1 MKYIKTYES
10 FKDDSQVNEE
20 FIGKIFKNLKNKL
33 SLGFS
38 KMFGSAQEVDKLMEQ
53 YKKEVTLAQ
62 QKKKVSLTTMGEYFK
77 SIVNGSEKDPNKVKE
92 LKKNIELADKNY
104 DNQIKIIKQKF
115 DLKFDEIV
123 KGEEN
128 EKIKNYIQLK
138 KLEMQQELL
147 QGEME
152 SLLSGDMKS
161 EDIDDPDFKS
171 ILSEMEKKTQETIKL
186 TEEQKKELE
195 SKKEVVVGFD
205 IDKAKQMASKG
216 EVYTWEK
223 STKCAARKRD
233 LQHTLIIPGM
243 PIKYVYMHRGKYTE
257 AKLNPAFIIHTT
269 ASCAFVVFPFESFII
284 YPTTLS
290 IFFCSPD
297 IVSNSLIIILVP
309 CD

>member
-1 MKYIKTYES
+1 MKYIKTYEG
-10 FKDDSQVNEE
+10 FRDDSHVNEE

-77 SIVNGSEKDPNKVKE
+77 SIVNGGEKDPNKVKE

-195 SKKEVVVGFD
+195 SKNEVVVGFD
-205 IDKAKQMASKG
+205 IDKAKQMSSKG
-216 EVYTWEK
+216 EVYTWEESPFYKYEFPDGDKIKFFSQTNK
-223 STKCAARKRD
+223 SETPATVVSKVDDKK
-233 LQHTLIIPGM
+233 LKVKTEKGNEIEINKGTII
-243 PIKYVYMHRGKYTE
+243 
-257 AKLNPAFIIHTT
+257 
-269 ASCAFVVFPFESFII
+269 SSES
-284 YPTTLS
+284 YKEE
-290 IFFCSPD
+290 
-297 IVSNSLIIILVP
+297 
-309 CD
+309 

>member
-10 FKDDSQVNEE
+10 FKDESQINEE

-77 SIVNGSEKDPNKVKE
+77 SIVNGGEKDPNKVKE

-195 SKKEVVVGFD
+195 SKNEVVVGFD

-223 STKCAARKRD
+223 SPFYKYEFPDGDKIKFFSQTNKSETPATVVGKID
-233 LQHTLIIPGM
+233 DKKLKVKTEKGNEIEINKGTII
-243 PIKYVYMHRGKYTE
+243 
-257 AKLNPAFIIHTT
+257 
-269 ASCAFVVFPFESFII
+269 SSES
-284 YPTTLS
+284 YKEE
-290 IFFCSPD
+290 
-297 IVSNSLIIILVP
+297 
-309 CD
+309 

>member
-10 FKDDSQVNEE
+10 FKDESQINEE

-77 SIVNGSEKDPNKVKE
+77 SIVNGGEKDPNKVKE

-104 DNQIKIIKQKF
+104 DNQIKVIKQKF
-115 DLKFDEIV
+115 DLKFDEVV
-123 KGEEN
+123 KGEKN

-223 STKCAARKRD
+223 SPFYKYEFPDGDKIKFFSQTNTSETK
-233 LQHTLIIPGM
+233 PVSM
-243 PIKYVYMHRGKYTE
+243 PAIERASLKLTVAFRYLLVTKSEDALSSLLDAHRLFWQPY
-257 AKLNPAFIIHTT
+257 
-269 ASCAFVVFPFESFII
+269 SF
-284 YPTTLS
+284 LCRS
-290 IFFCSPD
+290 
-297 IVSNSLIIILVP
+297 
-309 CD
+309 

>member
-1 MKYIKTYES
+1 
-10 FKDDSQVNEE
+10 
-20 FIGKIFKNLKNKL
+20 
-33 SLGFS
+33 
-38 KMFGSAQEVDKLMEQ
+38 
-53 YKKEVTLAQ
+53 
-62 QKKKVSLTTMGEYFK
+62 MGEYFK
-77 SIVNGSEKDPNKVKE
+77 SIINGGEKDPGKVKE

-195 SKKEVVVGFD
+195 SKNEVVVGFD

-223 STKCAARKRD
+223 SPFYKYEFPDGDKIKFFSQTNKAETPATVVGNVDDKK
-233 LQHTLIIPGM
+233 LKVKTEKGNEIEINKGTII
-243 PIKYVYMHRGKYTE
+243 
-257 AKLNPAFIIHTT
+257 
-269 ASCAFVVFPFESFII
+269 SSES
-284 YPTTLS
+284 YKEE
-290 IFFCSPD
+290 
-297 IVSNSLIIILVP
+297 
-309 CD
+309 